1 MKKVFPIMSF
11 LWFVCAVGCCA
22 YYIWSDLIIVETH
35 ADALDNIMWAQASYE
50 SGSIFNV
57 EYTYP
62 YLIPFGGHLLMVPF
76 IKIFGFGMLPVR
88 LGMSIFTLALTITML
103 FFFKLFLDNWT
114 EIFFY
119 EGILLFFMNG
129 TSKLRE
135 IFFAHVLHYSLAI
148 VFFLLALCLL
158 KYFYIFR
165 KQKLKVTLIT
175 ILLFLNAMIA
185 GIDGPTVVLFSMVPF
200 IGGIIWDFLFT
211 EKKLKEIKFFEYIP
225 LLGTVLGTGLGMI
238 IYKLIS
244 VGHITKYGDEIMQYN
259 LYSEWINNIFSIPT
273 QWFSLF
279 VKMFSYNEIYVDLF
293 GKNGVLYT
301 FKIIL
306 ALVLCGVTIASFFVL
321 KYFEE
326 PLEKKLVVSHW
337 IMTFVTIYFYMF
349 GKISNVE
356 WRMIPMWFTT
366 IIVAIL
372 MLKHMRKSCLLSL
385 QRIAMLGM
393 FLLCANAM
401 INGLLVI
408 NRNTDTSLWY
418 GENTI
423 IDILT
428 ENNLE
433 YGYCTDACLS
443 NSVSVLTEDK
453 IKCRE
458 VYIYQEEVGYKNY
471 QNNRNWY
478 ADQEGISVY
487 FLICSKGQLERNPGL
502 ADEAIE
508 IYEGSQYN
516 WREQY
521 VYDFVVLVYEE
532 NIISNKYSG
541 VDMWS
546 LEDFT
551 Y

>member
-1 MKKVFPIMSF
+1 
-11 LWFVCAVGCCA
+11 
-22 YYIWSDLIIVETH
+22 
-35 ADALDNIMWAQASYE
+35 
-50 SGSIFNV
+50 
-57 EYTYP
+57 
-62 YLIPFGGHLLMVPF
+62 
-76 IKIFGFGMLPVR
+76 
-88 LGMSIFTLALTITML
+88 
-103 FFFKLFLDNWT
+103 
-114 EIFFY
+114 
-119 EGILLFFMNG
+119 
-129 TSKLRE
+129 
-135 IFFAHVLHYSLAI
+135 
-148 VFFLLALCLL
+148 
-158 KYFYIFR
+158 
-165 KQKLKVTLIT
+165 
-175 ILLFLNAMIA
+175 
-185 GIDGPTVVLFSMVPF
+185 
-200 IGGIIWDFLFT
+200 
-211 EKKLKEIKFFEYIP
+211 
-225 LLGTVLGTGLGMI
+225 
-238 IYKLIS
+238 
-244 VGHITKYGDEIMQYN
+244 
-259 LYSEWINNIFSIPT
+259 
-273 QWFSLF
+273 
-279 VKMFSYNEIYVDLF
+279 
-293 GKNGVLYT
+293 
-301 FKIIL
+301 
-306 ALVLCGVTIASFFVL
+306 
-321 KYFEE
+321 
-326 PLEKKLVVSHW
+326 
-337 IMTFVTIYFYMF
+337 MTFVTIYFYMF

-372 MLKHMRKSCLLSL
+372 MLKHMRKSRLLSL